1 MNGTEEKTQRSLA
14 YYRSKLP
21 DEPDAY
27 ARLLAEIDA
36 AALAGTYVLDVGC
49 GDEFFL
55 QHLQGRVGRVAG
67 LDVVPRESPYEE
79 MHVANLAGSLPLTD
93 AGVDVAVCKFL
104 VEHLEHPE
112 RAAGE
117 LHRILKPGG
126 RVIILTPDIRYFPYT
141 ANYLLSRIL
150 KQSTRMR
157 VVEAL
162 TGRHDA
168 DIYPVYYRGNTPR
181 KLRALFEEA
190 GMHTLTLEVFSDI
203 RVIAEWRLLGY
214 LGTWYEL
221 ALNRLGLRG
230 ARGFILGV
238 FERGEEA

>member
-1 MNGTEEKTQRSLA
+1 MSSTEDKVRLSLA

-21 DEPDAY
+21 EEPDAY

-36 AALAGTYVLDVGC
+36 AALSGTYVLDVGC

-55 QHLQGRVGRVAG
+55 QHLQGRVGRIAG

-79 MHVANLAGSLPLTD
+79 MLVADLGGSLPLAD
-93 AGVDVAVCKFL
+93 CSVDVAVCKFL
-104 VEHLEHPE
+104 FEHLEDPE
-112 RAAGE
+112 RAVGE
-117 LHRILKPGG
+117 LRRILKPGG
-126 RVIILTPDIRYFPYT
+126 RVIVLTPDIRYFPYT
-141 ANYLLSRIL
+141 VNYLLSRVL
-150 KQSTRMR
+150 SQDKRMR

-181 KLRALFEEA
+181 KLRALFEHAELR
-190 GMHTLTLEVFSDI
+190 TLTLEVFSDI
-203 RVIAEWRLLGY
+203 RVIAAWRLLGY
-214 LGTWYEL
+214 LGTWYEMS
-221 ALNRLGLRG
+221 LNRLGLRG

-238 FERGEEA
+238 FERGGGA